1 MDGGAKSDGL
11 RLGKGKGGGRMG
23 RREGQ
28 KEGSGREKGGEGG
41 RRRDMFEKWEEKE

>member
-11 RLGKGKGGGRMG
+11 RLGKGKGGRMG

-28 KEGSGREKGGEGG
+28 KEGSGREKGEEGG